1 MPADRQLR
9 IFLLLLL
16 GSISG
21 ITLASP
27 PAQYDQARQQILALP
42 MDQQQAAINT
52 HTLLQSDSP
61 VARYYRISLFYALRA
76 SNLIESQR
84 TLSTVHLLPTT
95 SASDDLIIDRSLLL
109 ALKPFAQ
116 VHLEARLLRW
126 ALTNDLPYQ
135 TRSEQLKSLLDEAT
149 RNQWP
154 RLARWATRLWV
165 QAAIAN
171 GDYLTA
177 IMQIQHIAGTASA
190 QRNPVDVFDYPLAVA
205 YLDMADAFFYL
216 GNAGMSL
223 QFCQF
228 YNQHLASAPLQVAA
242 GLLCQIRAHTSDA
255 QYKTLWPL
263 LSQLNQLA
271 TANQLASVRVDSAL
285 ASARV
290 YLHKGNYRLAE
301 EFAQEA
307 RFHARH
313 NELDFTPWHYAYYQ
327 IHMQASLG
335 RGEAVDARQHWQ
347 NMLLGY
353 TALGQV
359 QAPAFERIR
368 QLELEATLLG
378 LEQQHQQAAQRYQQ
392 IHALEHRQKQQ
403 FRLLEQL
410 AAFTDEISQQQLV
423 YLQQQA
429 RLNESQSRTMTHL
442 AIFTSF
448 FALILLI
455 LLIRIFR
462 QKREI
467 ERNVTYDSLTSL
479 DSRWFA
485 LNKIQRHI
493 NSSTEPGCVVLLDI
507 DHFDEINQ
515 HIGPIEADQVLIQ
528 LARLFKYQVGNNNI
542 IGRYGGE
549 KFVFTLAGYRLDAAE
564 NFVEDLRGTVNRMQ
578 SGRDARFS
586 LAKLGPIHFCA
597 AIIEV
602 TVRTKVDNIMERCEK
617 QLYQAK
623 SQGSNKTCSC
633 GGDLD
638 G

>member
-1 MPADRQLR
+1 MR

-16 GSISG
+16 CS
-21 ITLASP
+21 ASCVTVAAP
-27 PAQYDQARQQILALP
+27 LAQYDYARQQVLALP
-42 MDQQQAAINT
+42 VGQQQDALNT
-52 HTLLQSDSP
+52 HALLQADSP
-61 VARYYRISLFYALRA
+61 VARYYRISLSYALQA
-76 SNLIESQR
+76 HPVKAVQR
-84 TLSTVHLLPTT
+84 TAPATPPLTTPT
-95 SASDDLIIDRSLLL
+95 ALDDLIIDRSLLL
-109 ALKPFAQ
+109 ALEPFAR
-116 VHLEARLLRW
+116 VHLEARLLQW
-126 ALTNDLPYQ
+126 ALADDLSYQ
-135 TRSEQLKSLLDEAT
+135 TRSEQLKPLLDEAT
-149 RNQWP
+149 DKQWP
-154 RLARWATRLWV
+154 RLERWATRLWV

-190 QRNPVDVFDYPLAVA
+190 LRTPVDAFDYPLAAA

-228 YNQHLASAPLQVAA
+228 YNQHLASDPLRVAA
-242 GLLCQIRAHTSDA
+242 GLLCQIRAHTSDG
-255 QYKTLWPL
+255 QYKTVWPL
-263 LSQLNQLA
+263 LSQLNHLA
-271 TANQLASVRVDSAL
+271 TAHQLTSVRVNSAL

-313 NELDFTPWHYAYYQ
+313 NELAFAPWHYAYYQ
-327 IHMQASLG
+327 IRMQASLG
-335 RGEAVDARQHWQ
+335 RGQAADARQHWQ
-347 NMLLGY
+347 NMMLGY
-353 TALGQV
+353 NSLAQV
-359 QAPAFERIR
+359 QAPGFERIK
-368 QLELEATLLG
+368 QLVLEATLLG
-378 LEQQHQQAAQRYQQ
+378 LEQQHQQASQRYQQ
-392 IHALEHRQKQQ
+392 IHALEHRQKKQ

-410 AAFTDEISQQQLV
+410 AAFTDEISRQQLA

-448 FALILLI
+448 FTLILLI
-455 LLIRIFR
+455 LLVRVFR

-467 ERNVTYDSLTSL
+467 ERNVTYDGLTSL
-479 DSRWFA
+479 DARWFA
-485 LNKIQRHI
+485 LDKIQRHL
-493 NSSTEPGCVVLLDI
+493 NSGDNPGCVVLLDI
-507 DHFDEINQ
+507 DHFSEINQ

-549 KFVFTLAGYRLDAAE
+549 KFVFTLSGYPLAAAE
-564 NFVEDLRGTVNRMQ
+564 NFVEDLRCAVNRMQ
-578 SGRDARFS
+578 AGRDARFS
-586 LAKLGPIHFCA
+586 VAKLGPIHFCA

-602 TVRTKVDNIMERCEK
+602 TARAKVDIIMERCEK

-623 SQGSNKTCSC
+623 SQGSNKTCSY
-633 GGDLD
+633 GGDLA
-638 G
+638 GQL